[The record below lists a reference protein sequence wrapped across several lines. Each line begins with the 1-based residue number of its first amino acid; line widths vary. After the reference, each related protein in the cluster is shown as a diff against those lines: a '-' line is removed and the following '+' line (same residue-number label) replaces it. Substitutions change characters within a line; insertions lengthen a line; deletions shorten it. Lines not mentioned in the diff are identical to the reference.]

1 MNNNME
7 TTSVR
12 TLTGIV
18 NALQLRV
25 SDAPIKTKYVAGASN
40 DAAVEPGGRNDRLT
54 SLAGTMRRRGM
65 EAEAIEAALQVHNA
79 QRCNPPLSDD
89 EVRAIAR
96 SVANYAPNVSDDVF
110 RSLTDAGNSQR
121 FAQRYSGTLRYVSE
135 WGQWIVWQGSHWEA
149 DTTGAVMELAKA
161 LARAIY
167 DEGTLAD
174 PELRIEIAKHAKRT
188 ASGPRLKA
196 MLELAASQ
204 PELVLHASDLDSHR
218 GLLGVENGTLDL
230 ASGKLRPAAPDDYIT
245 MLAPV
250 AYDPAAQC
258 PEFMR
263 FLSTI
268 MGGSQALVDFLQ
280 RVLGYA
286 MSGYTPEQCL
296 FFCFGTGANG
306 KSTLLNAFRD
316 LLGHQYYMVMPSD
329 ALMVRPGKS
338 GATPELARL
347 PGARVV
353 VTNEVEDGTH
363 LAESLVKL
371 MTGGDRIA
379 ARHLYQSFFEFVP
392 QFKLFIVGNH
402 KPVVRGDDY
411 GIWRRIHLVP
421 FLVTIPPEERDPDL
435 QEKLRKEL
443 PGILNWA
450 VAGYQ
455 AWRTRGLAPPPEVTE
470 AVEIY
475 KQEMDIFGQWIDE
488 CCKLGDDLET
498 VAWSAYDSFR
508 TWAALNGFK
517 GWTSA
522 TFGRKVRERF
532 SVRRTSAAVHYCGFG
547 LKGDAARPWSP

>member
-1 MNNNME
+1 MMHVPE
-7 TTSVR
+7 
-12 TLTGIV
+12 
-18 NALQLRV
+18 
-25 SDAPIKTKYVAGASN
+25 ASN
-40 DAAVEPGGRNDRLT
+40 DGAIDPGGRNQRLT
-54 SLAGTMRRRGM
+54 SLAGSMRRRGM

-79 QRCNPPLSDD
+79 QRCDPPLPAN
-89 EVRAIAR
+89 EVQGIAR
-96 SVANYAPNVSDDVF
+96 SVATYAPDVSGDVL
-110 RSLTDAGNSQR
+110 RTLTDAGNAKR
-121 FAQRYSGTLRYVSE
+121 FAQRYSGTVRYVSE
-135 WGQWIVWQGSHWEA
+135 WGQWIVWQGSHWEVDA
-149 DTTGAVMELAKA
+149 TGAVMELAKE
-161 LARAIY
+161 LASAIY
-167 DEGTLAD
+167 GEGDLPANAD
-174 PELRIEIAKHAKRT
+174 SRIEIAKHAKRT
-188 ASGPRLKA
+188 ASAPRLKA

-204 PELVLHASDLDSHR
+204 QELVLHAADLDSHH

-230 ASGKLRPAAPDDYIT
+230 ASGNLRAAAPDDYIT

-250 AYDPAAQC
+250 GYDPTAEC
-258 PEFMR
+258 PEFLQ
-263 FLSTI
+263 FLNKI
-268 MGGSQALVDFLQ
+268 MGTSQSLVEFVQ

-286 MSGYTPEQCL
+286 LSGYTSEQSL
-296 FFCFGTGANG
+296 FFFFGTGANG

-316 LLGHQYYMVMPSD
+316 LLGQRYYMVMPSD

-379 ARHLYQSFFEFVP
+379 ARHLYQSFFEFLP

-455 AWRTRGLAPPPEVTE
+455 AWRTRGLAAPTEVTE
-470 AVEIY
+470 AVEVY
-475 KQEMDIFGQWIDE
+475 KREMDIFGQWVDE
-488 CCKLGDDLET
+488 CCELGEDLET
-498 VAWSAYDSFR
+498 VANSAYEGFRSWSSF
-508 TWAALNGFK
+508 NGFK

-532 SVRRTSAAVHYCGFG
+532 AVRRTAEWTRYRGFG
-547 LKGDAARPWSP
+547 REEPRAAGP